1 MLGLRY
7 EWFRLLVAA
16 AAGFVAAL
24 VVWRFWPEA
33 ALALAVVPMS
43 VALLVGFSLRREVR
57 EADGAMGGKSRSY
70 ISPNQCQPALSAA
83 GVGAWIWDVESNE
96 LHSTQNVF
104 KILGRDEAQSELTA
118 EIFEEAVH
126 PDDREAFKR
135 AVEAVKAGTRR
146 SPLDCRFVKP
156 GGGVVWVELTMCLV
170 AGETGQMRIAGA
182 MTDVTERKHVEAQLD
197 RGAASL
203 EAILESTDSIVFS
216 IDSEYR
222 LTALNSRFTA
232 NVRFSYGK
240 TLNLGDDILDASPPE
255 IVAIWKPRYQKVL
268 GGDSI
273 RVEEAFW
280 VKGVRYCFDVSMKPI
295 REHGQVTGVA
305 VYSRNITRQK
315 IREKEWVE
323 AKERA
328 EESDR
333 LKSAFLANM
342 SHEIRTP
349 LNAVMGFA
357 QLLKTGDS
365 SKEDR
370 EKFID
375 IILSNGNHLLKI
387 LGDIID
393 LAQIESN
400 QLRVEPVTFDLG
412 MLLSETYSVFSDR
425 IRSQSDGLIELVVD
439 GDLQETNYALCD
451 ETRLKQVIY
460 NLVSNSIK
468 FTMEGSIRVGYERKE
483 GGLIEFFVADTGS
496 GIPEDLRAHVFKR
509 FRQGSQT
516 LGRRNDG
523 VGLGLSICQGLVALL
538 GGDIWVED
546 NLPQGSIFKFTIRDH
561 SNEASDLDIHPQESE
576 APDPSSQ
583 PAKLISGCQVLVAE
597 DDDMNFKVIDE
608 FLRNENLVALRA
620 VNGQEAIQEVERNP
634 EIQLVVMD
642 LSMPVLNGL
651 EATKRIKELR
661 PELTVIAHTAHAMQR
676 ELDLAI
682 AAGCSDCLVKPI
694 SMEVFKALLARYV

>member
-1 MLGLRY
+1 MKGIRY
-7 EWFRLLVAA
+7 ELFRLLVAA
-16 AAGFVAAL
+16 AAGFVVAL
-24 VVWRFWPEA
+24 VVWRFWPEV
-33 ALALAVVPMS
+33 ALALAVVPMV
-43 VALLVGFSLRREVR
+43 VALLVGFALRREAS
-57 EADGAMGGKSRSY
+57 EANENTGGGSGSY

-83 GVGAWIWDVESNE
+83 GVGAWIWDFQSNE
-96 LHSTQNVF
+96 LHCTQDVF
-104 KILGRDEAQSELTA
+104 KILGRDDPQPKLTA
-118 EIFEEAVH
+118 EVFEKGVH
-126 PDDREAFKR
+126 LDDREVFKR

-170 AGETGQMRIAGA
+170 VGDAGQMQIAGA

-203 EAILESTDSIVFS
+203 EAILESTDNIVFS
-216 IDSEYR
+216 IDSAYR
-222 LTALNSRFTA
+222 LTVLNSRFTA

-240 TLNLGDDILDASPPE
+240 TLHLGDDILDAAPRE
-255 IVAIWKPRYQKVL
+255 VAALWKPRYQRVL
-268 GGDSI
+268 GGDSL
-273 RVEEAFW
+273 RVEEVFE
-280 VKGVRYCFDVSMKPI
+280 VKGIRYYFDVSMNPI

-315 IREKEWVE
+315 IREKEWLE

-357 QLLKTGDS
+357 QLLKTGDGT
-365 SKEDR
+365 KEDR

-400 QLRVEPVTFDLG
+400 QLRVEPITFDLG
-412 MLLSETYSVFSDR
+412 LMLAETYSVFFDR
-425 IRSQSDGLIELVVD
+425 IRSQSDGHIELVVD
-439 GDLQETNYALCD
+439 SSLQDSNYVLCD

-468 FTMEGSIRVGYERKE
+468 FTSEGSIRVGYERKE
-483 GGLIEFFVADTGS
+483 GGMIEFFVADTGS
-496 GIPEDLRAHVFKR
+496 GIPEESREHVFKR
-509 FRQGSQT
+509 FRQGKHT
-516 LGRRNDG
+516 VGRRNDG

-538 GGDIWVED
+538 GGEIWVED
-546 NLPQGSIFKFTIRDH
+546 NFPCGSIFKFTIRDH
-561 SNEASDLDIHPQESE
+561 SNEVSVSAIRPQESE
-576 APDPSSQ
+576 GTKPLLQ
-583 PAKLISGCQVLVAE
+583 PTKLMAGCQVLVAE

-608 FLRNENLVALRA
+608 FLRNESLVALRA
-620 VNGQEAIQEVERNP
+620 VNGQEAIHEVERNP

-651 EATKRIKELR
+651 EATKRIKEMR

-676 ELDLAI
+676 ELDLAL

-694 SMEVFKALLARYV
+694 SMERFKALLARYV